1 MDFSVFLSEFTSDE
15 VVLLGGKNV
24 ELMIKFKVPTALPTK
39 YRTLSQFKIT
49 FASWFS
55 VKKKKKKNP
64 PVLTI

>member
-1 MDFSVFLSEFTSDE
+1 MLLSEFTLDE

-24 ELMIKFKVPTALPTK
+24 ELTIKFKVLTALPTK
-39 YRTLSQFKIT
+39 YRTLGQFKIT

-55 VKKKKKKNP
+55 VKKKKS